1 MSPSRRIGS
10 WRHTRRSA
18 LLNRPPVSAPRDT
31 AASHKQHLEHAA
43 AADSAHRT
51 ELGKLQHV
59 FKTAADLQAWQ
70 ANPRCNLMAF
80 VRVPADAEAVSTEQ
94 HSDGTIIVTFVR
106 KQPVVRRG
114 CARPG
119 RGSDVPLPT
128 AYLLS
133 LVVPLW
139 QKHCE
144 GSGISAHF
152 MLEALEKLP
161 AFQDCPESLPTL
173 AAGDSMWHRENNRKG
188 TPYLAADSQVEVR
201 FPRKKS
207 KKRTPPQEADAVTP
221 AAKTLPPAH
230 KRKPPPEKAAGGG
243 GASVVEGGIGDGD
256 DDGFT
261 PRGLTLVVAMRHA
274 GGAPAA
280 QQTQ

>member
-106 KQPVVRRG
+106 KQPVVTGGLRGRSRLCWRKRRFQ
-114 CARPG
+114 R
-119 RGSDVPLPT
+119 LP
-128 AYLLS
+128 S
-133 LVVPLW
+133 R
-139 QKHCE
+139 
-144 GSGISAHF
+144 S
-152 MLEALEKLP
+152 
-161 AFQDCPESLPTL
+161 
-173 AAGDSMWHRENNRKG
+173 
-188 TPYLAADSQVEVR
+188 
-201 FPRKKS
+201 
-207 KKRTPPQEADAVTP
+207 
-221 AAKTLPPAH
+221 
-230 KRKPPPEKAAGGG
+230 
-243 GASVVEGGIGDGD
+243 
-256 DDGFT
+256 
-261 PRGLTLVVAMRHA
+261 
-274 GGAPAA
+274 
-280 QQTQ
+280 